1 MAENAPDSV
10 DLLRELSQAAAHRG
24 MGTPN
29 ERIAAQWLAA
39 KLRAMG
45 YEVAEQR
52 FRTTRD
58 NLYLLPLQLFFC
70 AMAAVSIALATSRWW
85 PAAVLLAYG
94 IALVVA
100 ETSGHAIDLSAM
112 PRFPSRNVMTKP
124 SGTAPCAVLPAH
136 RTVFITAHY
145 DTQRGSFLFHP
156 KFVDHLPL
164 FFNVCYGSVF
174 VAVAG
179 VAMKAAR
186 FAAAGNVLWTALAL
200 CACACAAYLA
210 AEITGRYTPGAN
222 DNGTGVALALWLA
235 TEYAQRPDG
244 FPADCELRF
253 LFTGSEEAGCR
264 GMKAFLKSAGG
275 QLDRRRV
282 RFVNLDNLGAGM
294 VTYLSGEGMLFYR
307 RAGATLLTIARAMR
321 ETAAR
326 PIQEQTNLL
335 LPTDA
340 LPASALGFEAISFL
354 GKDAAGR
361 MGNYHWHT
369 DTFDNVDA
377 AFLRFQQEFFAEF
390 VRRAMAAG
398 PDQQAATGNPVRA
411 AMART
416 SSSGR

>member
-1 MAENAPDSV
+1 MAATVEAESV
-10 DLLRELSQAAAHRG
+10 DLLRELSQVVPHRG
-24 MGTPN
+24 MGTAN
-29 ERIAAQWLAA
+29 ERRTAEWLAG

-45 YEVAEQR
+45 YEAAVQP

-58 NLYLLPLQLFFC
+58 NLHLLPIQLFVC
-70 AMAAVSIALATSRWW
+70 AIAAVAVALATSLWW
-85 PAAVLLAYG
+85 PSALLLAYG
-94 IALVVA
+94 IAILAA
-100 ETSGHAIDLSAM
+100 ETSAHAIDITMM
-112 PRFPSRNVMTKP
+112 PRFPSQNVLTRRA
-124 SGTAPCAVLPAH
+124 APCAAASA

-164 FFNVCYGSVF
+164 FFNACYASVF
-174 VAVAG
+174 VAIAG
-179 VAMKAAR
+179 VALKAAQ
-186 FAAAGNVLWTALAL
+186 FAAAGYVLRTALVL
-200 CACACAAYLA
+200 CAGACVVYLA

-235 TEYAQRPDG
+235 SEYARRPG
-244 FPADCELRF
+244 EFPPDCDLRF

-264 GMKAFLKSAGG
+264 GMKAFLKSQAG

-307 RAGATLLTIARAMR
+307 RAGATLLGIARAMR
-321 ETAAR
+321 ESAGR
-326 PIQEQTNLL
+326 PIQEHANLL

-340 LPASALGFEAISFL
+340 LPPSALGFEAISFL

-369 DTFDNVDA
+369 DTFGNVDA
-377 AFLRFQQEFFAEF
+377 EFLRFQQQFFAEF
-390 VRRAMAAG
+390 VKRAMAAQ
-398 PDQQAATGNPVRA
+398 P
-411 AMART
+411 
-416 SSSGR
+416 SS